1 MLRRSN
7 TVREQL
13 RQRFYP
19 YYELTAPLRPLPNAV
34 IIGGMKCGT
43 TSLNAWLRDHPK
55 VAFSSVKEIHF
66 FDKQHDRGSRWYRTH
81 FPLLETSLG
90 AQCVIEATPSYL
102 YRASDVAERMANLI
116 PEAKLIAML
125 RDPVKRAISHYG
137 HMVRNGKED
146 RPAEVALLSD
156 FGSNPNRPNAYK
168 QRGLYAQQLAEFFRW
183 FPRSQVMVIKS
194 ELFFANA
201 ADTYRS
207 VQQFV
212 NISEQPLP
220 ARSKPRNVGQKNL
233 VIPDAVSE
241 HLREFY
247 KQPNQELQEL
257 LPNFS
262 IW

>member
-1 MLRRSN
+1 
-7 TVREQL
+7 
-13 RQRFYP
+13 
-19 YYELTAPLRPLPNAV
+19 
-34 IIGGMKCGT
+34 
-43 TSLNAWLRDHPK
+43 
-55 VAFSSVKEIHF
+55 
-66 FDKQHDRGSRWYRTH
+66 
-81 FPLLETSLG
+81 
-90 AQCVIEATPSYL
+90 
-102 YRASDVAERMANLI
+102 
-116 PEAKLIAML
+116 
-125 RDPVKRAISHYG
+125 
-137 HMVRNGKED
+137 
-146 RPAEVALLSD
+146 
-156 FGSNPNRPNAYK
+156 
-168 QRGLYAQQLAEFFRW
+168 
-183 FPRSQVMVIKS
+183 MVIKS

-233 VIPDAVSE
+233 AIPDAVIE